1 MVRILK
7 IIETK
12 IDSVFNITKIYKD
25 YLNKNILFFDIETT
39 GFSPLTSEVYLI
51 GCLIYQENSWNLIQ
65 FFSESSKEEKKILV
79 AFQQLCNLHPVY
91 IHFNGESFDIP
102 YIRKKFQQYHLEGF
116 PSDMKQIDL
125 FKKIKSYH
133 LFLQLDNYRLSTL
146 MDFVGIERQD
156 IFTGGEMIKYYY
168 QYRKNPSRT
177 LQNRILL
184 HNKEDLLGLP
194 ALFSIIQNIQ
204 LLKQSV
210 NKQNFSIQKIKQKEN
225 ELQGKILLNS
235 PLSINLFL
243 NQPWGKMILTK
254 EESIIKI
261 VLYLC
266 YKTLYHFFPNYKEY
280 YYLPK
285 QDEAIHKSIGKFV
298 DPSRREQAKASNCYI
313 KRKGYF
319 LPIFQEINQIP
330 MFSSIEKDKKF
341 ILISSK
347 NIEEVFV
354 IWYNQ
359 YLKFTLG

>member
-1 MVRILK
+1 
-7 IIETK
+7 
-12 IDSVFNITKIYKD
+12 
-25 YLNKNILFFDIETT
+25 
-39 GFSPLTSEVYLI
+39 
-51 GCLIYQENSWNLIQ
+51 
-65 FFSESSKEEKKILV
+65 
-79 AFQQLCNLHPVY
+79 
-91 IHFNGESFDIP
+91 
-102 YIRKKFQQYHLEGF
+102 
-116 PSDMKQIDL
+116 
-125 FKKIKSYH
+125 
-133 LFLQLDNYRLSTL
+133 

-210 NKQNFSIQKIKQKEN
+210 NKQNFSIQKNKQKEN

-266 YKTLYHFFPNYKEY
+266 YKTLYHFPNYKEY

-298 DPSRREQAKASNCYI
+298 DPLRREQAKASN
-313 KRKGYF
+313 
-319 LPIFQEINQIP
+319 
-330 MFSSIEKDKKF
+330 SILKEKDIFAHFSRNKSNSYVF
-341 ILISSK
+341 I
-347 NIEEVFV
+347 
-354 IWYNQ
+354 Y
-359 YLKFTLG
+359 